1 MKIYPNS
8 IQIIKLLSFIIVLFV
23 FNSCVMQQNT
33 SHKKSSY
40 SSEYYDEGYD
50 ESDSGYFDDYD
61 LDNEQDKD

>member
-1 MKIYPNS
+1 MPFI
-8 IQIIKLLSFIIVLFV
+8 LLFLFS
-23 FNSCVMQQNT
+23 SCVMQQNT

-50 ESDSGYFDDYD
+50 DSDSGYFDDYD